1 MSIRN
6 FLFCHCVI
14 LINYLL
20 CIAQCSKKKVGEN
33 QSEEV
38 DITALKNRIVI
49 CTEIG
54 NVLLYGYCDFF
65 SHCFLVAFLK
75 SYILNLPKE
84 FFENQS
90 EEVDGT
96 ALKKRI
102 VMYFKSFWAVNPSL
116 KMAL

>member
-1 MSIRN
+1 MSQCDTDQ
-6 FLFCHCVI
+6 LPTMHCSV
-14 LINYLL
+14 L
-20 CIAQCSKKKVGEN
+20 KKKVGEN

-54 NVLLYGYCDFF
+54 NILYDYCDFFF
-65 SHCFLVAFLK
+65 SHCFLGAFLK
-75 SYILNLPKE
+75 SYILNLLRE

-96 ALKKRI
+96 ALKNELLCI
-102 VMYFKSFWAVNPSL
+102 LNPFGL
-116 KMAL
+116 

>member
-1 MSIRN
+1 MS
-6 FLFCHCVI
+6 LCDTDQLPTMHCS
-14 LINYLL
+14 
-20 CIAQCSKKKVGEN
+20 CSVLKKKVGEN

-38 DITALKNRIVI
+38 DITTLKNRIVI
-49 CTEIG
+49 CTEIV
-54 NVLLYGYCDFF
+54 NILYGYCDFF
-65 SHCFLVAFLK
+65 SHCFLGVFLK
-75 SYILNLPKE
+75 NYILNLPKE

>member
-1 MSIRN
+1 MSQCDTDQ
-6 FLFCHCVI
+6 LPTMHCSV
-14 LINYLL
+14 L
-20 CIAQCSKKKVGEN
+20 KKKVGEN

-38 DITALKNRIVI
+38 DITTLKNRIVI

-54 NVLLYGYCDFF
+54 NILYGYCDFF
-65 SHCFLVAFLK
+65 FSHCFLGAFLK
-75 SYILNLPKE
+75 SYILNLLRE

>member
-1 MSIRN
+1 MYRDWQYSVRN
-6 FLFCHCVI
+6 
-14 LINYLL
+14 
-20 CIAQCSKKKVGEN
+20 
-33 QSEEV
+33 
-38 DITALKNRIVI
+38 IVI
-49 CTEIG
+49 
-54 NVLLYGYCDFF
+54 FF
-65 SHCFLVAFLK
+65 SHCFLGAFLK
-75 SYILNLPKE
+75 SYILNLRRE